1 MSFDRMEQKA
11 NASLECV
18 SSLTQ
23 SFLTNVKA
31 EREALSSK
39 KAKKKTVKR
48 QNKNNM
54 RMLEGTTHNGQ

>member
-1 MSFDRMEQKA
+1 MEQKA
-11 NASLECV
+11 NASLECA

-39 KAKKKTVKR
+39 KQRKKQSKGTIKTI
-48 QNKNNM
+48 
-54 RMLEGTTHNGQ
+54 